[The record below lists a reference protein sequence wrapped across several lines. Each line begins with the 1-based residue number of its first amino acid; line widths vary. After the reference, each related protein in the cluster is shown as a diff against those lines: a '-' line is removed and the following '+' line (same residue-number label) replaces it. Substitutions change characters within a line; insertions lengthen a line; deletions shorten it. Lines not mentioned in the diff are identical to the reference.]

1 MLFSTFERSVP
12 PTTTMDTPQS
22 VNGAPNY
29 RWDAVLPWPPA
40 VEIALAIPPGNTRVL
55 KGILGPL
62 AERYGVGSG
71 YPKKHW
77 SECKAQINETGELDL
92 SNKPRSGRPSLLTP
106 TKKAALRKIN
116 MGNRSFTPRRV
127 SDQLKEIGLEYSSST
142 VRR

>member
-77 SECKAQINETGELDL
+77 SECKAEINASSIDELVETIFQQYEEYDSATLE
-92 SNKPRSGRPSLLTP
+92 RVWQSLFKVHNQT
-106 TKKAALRKIN
+106 LRK
-116 MGNRSFTPRRV
+116 MGDN
-127 SDQLKEIGLEYSSST
+127 D
-142 VRR
+142 